1 MNKNDIE
8 AAFIALGEAFKT
20 TAEQVNQLFTSL
32 QNVKL
37 KDDVDF
43 SLTPKI
49 DKPWYR
55 KNQRW

>member
-1 MNKNDIE
+1 MKNNDIE
-8 AAFIALGEAFKT
+8 LAFIALGKAFKT
-20 TAEQVNQLFTSL
+20 TAEEVNQLFISL

-55 KNQRW
+55 QNQRW